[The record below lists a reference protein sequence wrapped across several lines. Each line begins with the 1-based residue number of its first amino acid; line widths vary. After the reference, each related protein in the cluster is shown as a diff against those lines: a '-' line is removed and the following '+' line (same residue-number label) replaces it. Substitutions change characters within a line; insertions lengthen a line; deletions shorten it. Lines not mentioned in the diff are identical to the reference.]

1 MEQKLSK
8 ILLFLFFFK
17 AIICTKVLI
26 FRRSGDGNISQASLK
41 DSLSQDK
48 EPFMPFGFCGSF
60 KESSV
65 NGESF
70 FTIYGEDEK
79 PFLGFS
85 VWPGGQGDKL
95 VTWLR
100 IRQVWRRVGDA
111 DLSWLN
117 FWTHVCLIVNVIS
130 KEIKVSVNGQE
141 PASMIV
147 GDLMIQAPKDPK
159 GRRH

>member
-1 MEQKLSK
+1 
-8 ILLFLFFFK
+8 
-17 AIICTKVLI
+17 
-26 FRRSGDGNISQASLK
+26 
-41 DSLSQDK
+41 
-48 EPFMPFGFCGSF
+48 MPFGFCGSF

-117 FWTHVCLIVNVIS
+117 FWTHVCLIVNVRS

-141 PASMIV
+141 PVSIIV

-159 GRRH
+159 GRRHQNYEIVVSFAIQKISFRLGNPYFVSFFFNSRA